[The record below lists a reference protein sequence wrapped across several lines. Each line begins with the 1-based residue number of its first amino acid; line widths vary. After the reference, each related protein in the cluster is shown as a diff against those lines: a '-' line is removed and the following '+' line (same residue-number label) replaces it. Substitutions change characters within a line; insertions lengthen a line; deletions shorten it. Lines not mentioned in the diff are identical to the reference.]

1 MTGCV
6 WQVQGHMQGL
16 LFLFNLIRALAPVVC
31 GAAWVRLWPAQCRV
45 SELNFGEIQ
54 LLIIF
59 AAAASQLR
67 ARPRNAARADCDLRL
82 STPTSVLRPRQH
94 WP

>member
-16 LFLFNLIRALAPVVC
+16 LFLFNLIRAQAPVVA
-31 GAAWVRLWPAQCRV
+31 GGVRLCPAQCRV